1 MHTHITHVVG
11 ARPNFVK
18 AAPVIRALTVLGHRQ
33 RVVHTGQH
41 YDERMSEVFFGELG
55 LPVPDVNLGVGSGS
69 HARQTAAIMTGLE
82 PELSDPGCAITVVY
96 GDVNSTMAAALV
108 AAKLG
113 VPLAHVEAGLR
124 SFDWSMPEEVNRRV
138 TDQLCDL
145 LFVTSPEAVGHLA
158 NEGIAVTS
166 VQLTGNPMIDTLQA
180 CLDRLDTTGM
190 RARHGLGGRY
200 VIATLHRPSN
210 VDDPE
215 VVRDLVRGLHE
226 IAAEVD
232 VLIPV
237 HPRGRAVFQ
246 QAGLDAHPRVHAC
259 GPLGYLEFMAL
270 LRGAAA
276 VVTDSGGVQEETTF
290 LRVPCLTLRPNTERP
305 ITISSGSNRLITQ
318 AELSSA
324 VLKACAAGP
333 YQGEL
338 PPLWDGAAGPR
349 IARGISGWLADHGR

>member
-158 NEGIAVTS
+158 NEGIPVTS

-190 RARHGLGGRY
+190 RARHSLGG
-200 VIATLHRPSN
+200 VMSSRPCT
-210 VDDPE
+210 
-215 VVRDLVRGLHE
+215 
-226 IAAEVD
+226 
-232 VLIPV
+232 
-237 HPRGRAVFQ
+237 
-246 QAGLDAHPRVHAC
+246 AHPMWMTRRSCGTWSAGSMRSRRRWMSSSRCTRAGVRCSRRPGSMPILAC
-259 GPLGYLEFMAL
+259 MPAGRLATWSSWPCS
-270 LRGAAA
+270 GA
-276 VVTDSGGVQEETTF
+276 
-290 LRVPCLTLRPNTERP
+290 RPR
-305 ITISSGSNRLITQ
+305 S
-318 AELSSA
+318 
-324 VLKACAAGP
+324 
-333 YQGEL
+333 
-338 PPLWDGAAGPR
+338 
-349 IARGISGWLADHGR
+349 